1 VTLVLLA
8 LLVAAAGASYAY
20 VVRERLGLVGAGLAA
35 LRWFGLALL
44 VLLAVNPPWT
54 GGRADRGPTVLLDH
68 SLSMAAAGGNWS
80 AALDTA
86 RVLAGAEGR
95 ILGFGVTPG
104 ALRDTVPHAP
114 ASLLEPALR
123 AARAVGGTVSVV
135 TDGELRDG
143 AVLHPGLATGV
154 RFVVLPRTPRPGA
167 ALTRVG
173 VPTTAAVGDTV
184 PLRIEITTWG
194 DQMPDSGRIEL
205 RSGGRRLASRAV
217 MLPASPGTAIRH
229 LHVPASVLGPGMHAV
244 EIQLEVPG
252 DAERRDDRRVRIVSI
267 LDDPPAVLVAD
278 PASWDTRFLY
288 ETLAA
293 VSGLPLRGFARITD
307 DRWIDMAT
315 GGAVP
320 ASAVRRAVGNAALV
334 VASGSGT
341 MVATAS
347 GEAAVW
353 RWRSGEADLTT
364 GDWYV
369 LDRLPSSPLAGRL
382 ARIEWDSVV
391 PLTALVTGRTGA
403 QQAVL
408 EARLGRR
415 GAAQPLLAIAGG
427 DAARSLEMLATGFY
441 RWSLRGGASTQAF
454 RTIVSSG
461 VDWLLRS
468 GRRRRSAPL
477 DVSRTVTRGQ
487 PVTFRWVATDQPES
501 LTVRLDDGVITRTAV
516 LSLGP
521 DGSAELPLEP
531 GTYRWAAEPSAQ
543 SGLLAVE
550 SYADEF
556 VPAPITLPAEAAEN
570 VTAGRTAEY
579 LRDRW
584 WAFLLAIAAFVAE
597 WAWRQRRGL
606 P

>member
-1 VTLVLLA
+1 MTLVLIA
-8 LLVAAAGASYAY
+8 LLVSAAGALYAY
-20 VVRERLGLVGAGLAA
+20 VVRERLGLVGAVLAV
-35 LRWFGLALL
+35 LRWVGLALL
-44 VLLAVNPPWT
+44 VLLAANPSWP
-54 GGRADRGPTVLLDH
+54 GGPEDHGPTVLLDH
-68 SLSMAAAGGNWS
+68 SLSMAAAGGHWP

-86 RVLAGAEGR
+86 RVLAGPEGR
-95 ILGFGVTPG
+95 ILGFGATPG

-123 AARAVGGTVSVV
+123 AARAVGGMVYVV

-143 AVLHPGLATGV
+143 AVLNTGLATGM

-173 VPTTAAVGDTV
+173 LPTTAAVGDTV
-184 PLRIEITTWG
+184 PLQIEITTWG
-194 DQMPDSGRIEL
+194 EQMPDSGRIEL

-217 MLPASPGTAIRH
+217 TLPAPPGTAVRH
-229 LHVPASVLGPGMHAV
+229 LHVPAAVLGPGLHAV
-244 EIQLEVPG
+244 EVGLEVPG
-252 DAERRDDRRVRIVSI
+252 DAERRDDQRVRIVSI

-278 PASWDTRFLY
+278 PASWDARFLY

-320 ASAVRRAVGNAALV
+320 VSEARRAVGNAALV

-341 MVATAS
+341 MLATAS
-347 GEAAVW
+347 SETAVW
-353 RWRSGEADLTT
+353 RWRSGDADLTT

-369 LDRLPSSPLAGRL
+369 FGRLPSSPLAGRL
-382 ARIEWDSVV
+382 ARIEWDSVA
-391 PLTALVTGRTGA
+391 PLTALETGGIGA

-408 EARLGRR
+408 SARLGRR
-415 GAAQPLLAIAGG
+415 GAAQPVLAIADD
-427 DAARSLEMLATGFY
+427 DAVRGLETLATGFY

-461 VDWLLRS
+461 VEWLLRS
-468 GRRRRSAPL
+468 DRRQRSAPL

-501 LTVRLDDGVITRTAV
+501 LTVRLDDGAITQTAV
-516 LSLGP
+516 LPLGP

-531 GTYRWAAEPSAQ
+531 GTYRWEAQPSGQ
-543 SGLLAVE
+543 GGLLAVE

-570 VTAGRTAEY
+570 LTAGRTAEY

-584 WAFLLAIAAFVAE
+584 WVFLLAIAALVAE